1 MLIDFFGV
9 NGDTLAKLATVW
21 VSEGVIIDS
30 PDPADIGETV
40 YDVVTSY
47 EDGIENSDELFEHD
61 PDDDFQVIL
70 EKIDELEDEYGDEFA
85 EYGWS

>member
-9 NGDTLAKLATVW
+9 TGNTLTKLATVW
-21 VSEGVIIDS
+21 VSEGEIIDS
-30 PDPADIGETV
+30 PDKNDIGETI
-40 YDVVTSY
+40 YDVVTSFENGT
-47 EDGIENSDELFEHD
+47 EDNDELFEHD